1 MRTVMHHTFEASGA
15 LCWRM
20 FHDPASHV
28 AKFEGMGHHGVTVL
42 EQDQTDDELRI
53 VITREVDLE
62 GIPGFARKFVKPRN
76 TVVSTDRWQDRGD
89 GTYGGEFTLDTKGAP
104 VEISGSTLLTPDG
117 DRTHYEVTV
126 EIEVKVPLVGGKLAN
141 FSKGIVEKQLT
152 QEFALGDT
160 WLASH
165 RPPAT

>member
-1 MRTVMHHTFEASGA
+1 MRTVMHHTFEAA
-15 LCWRM
+15 ATECWKM

-28 AKFEGMGHHGVTVL
+28 AKFEGMGHHDVTVL
-42 EQDQTDDELRI
+42 EQEETDDDLRI
-53 VITREVDLE
+53 VVTREVDVD
-62 GIPGFARKFVKPRN
+62 GIPGFAKKFVKPRN
-76 TVVSTDRWQDRGD
+76 TVVSTDYWQDRGD

-104 VEISGSTLLTPDG
+104 VEISGVTLLTPDG
-117 DRTHYEVTV
+117 DETHYEVTV

-141 FSKGIVEKQLT
+141 FSKGIVENQLI

-165 RPPAT
+165 